1 MILSLEVIIIKPRQ
15 ANLRRPYRFYNQP
28 FSEPSQAKD
37 SQETPDHTDLETG
50 YLPPINLTGL
60 NDQALPEDDSKKEER
75 NQQKFGP
82 EKQPFEKW
90 KTR

>member
-1 MILSLEVIIIKPRQ
+1 MIKPRQ
-15 ANLRRPYRFYNQP
+15 TNLRRPYRFYNQP

-37 SQETPDHTDLETG
+37 SQEKPDGTDLETG

-60 NDQALPEDDSKKEER
+60 NNQALPEDDSKKEEP
-75 NQQKFGP
+75 NQQKPGL
-82 EKQPFEKW
+82 EKLPFEKW